1 LLIYLK
7 SLGERNK
14 IQVSQATADLL
25 IAAGK
30 SHWLK
35 PRQGGVTAKGKGV
48 LNTFWLDPTARKRS
62 GTASSDTSSGTDVA
76 LLDPALGS
84 SKTAEAIVKQ
94 GRLVNWIV
102 KLLMERIK
110 KIVSST
116 LQTGSLSNNIRP
128 WYEVSHMLLL

>member
-7 SLGERNK
+7 SLGELNK

-62 GTASSDTSSGTDVA
+62 GTAS
-76 LLDPALGS
+76 
-84 SKTAEAIVKQ
+84 AIVKQ